1 MASSG
6 NFCLWNPHT
15 TRGFINFTRG
25 NTEAEMNTNYVAVDG
40 TLAARTG
47 KYYWEMNYSADGNF
61 NDGRLYSGIHAIGTT
76 ATGGAP
82 YHASD
87 GSNHYN
93 PDPGLGLFT
102 VRHRNATGC
111 GNSNIGGSGSTNGST
126 YVNAGLK
133 VSTAN
138 TIIMCA
144 MDLDNHTIHW
154 GINGSWKG
162 LANSTDSTSSTDIT
176 AVTGISIPSAFRGFH
191 FTPAAYYSGASTGT
205 KVILNC
211 GQDSSFAGTKST
223 GTANAA
229 DGNSVGNFYY
239 TPPSGYL
246 ALSTS
251 NLPISSDIDPAETN
265 TNISTKQFNIV
276 LYTGNNGTNAISG
289 LGFQPDFVWIKNRS
303 STGGG
308 ALVNSTVGGQKVVQS
323 NNNDAEGSS
332 SPFQSF
338 DSDGFTLDN
347 TSSYLGNM
355 NGNTYNYVAWC
366 WKATGG
372 TTATNTSGTITTT
385 VQANTEA
392 GFSIVTYTGTG
403 SNATIGH
410 GLSAKPDFVLFKRRS
425 GTSENW
431 NVYHSGMGATKY
443 LLLNGAQ
450 PASTSSTRFQDTEP
464 TATVITLGNE
474 SAVNTS
480 TANQLAYVWHN
491 VEGYS
496 KFGAWEGNA
505 NNDGPF
511 IYTGF
516 KPQIV
521 YVKSVDTTAPW
532 VVWDTSRSVYN
543 EANNALAWSA
553 ANNESDYTGYPIDIY
568 SNGFKLKTSNATV
581 NASGTWIFGAWGDVP
596 FKYNNTR

>member
-265 TNISTKQFNIV
+265 TNIPINNLTL
-276 LYTGNNGTNAISG
+276 LYI
-289 LGFQPDFVWIKNRS
+289 Q
-303 STGGG
+303 
-308 ALVNSTVGGQKVVQS
+308 
-323 NNNDAEGSS
+323 
-332 SPFQSF
+332 
-338 DSDGFTLDN
+338 
-347 TSSYLGNM
+347 
-355 NGNTYNYVAWC
+355 
-366 WKATGG
+366 
-372 TTATNTSGTITTT
+372 
-385 VQANTEA
+385 
-392 GFSIVTYTGTG
+392 
-403 SNATIGH
+403 
-410 GLSAKPDFVLFKRRS
+410 
-425 GTSENW
+425 
-431 NVYHSGMGATKY
+431 
-443 LLLNGAQ
+443 
-450 PASTSSTRFQDTEP
+450 
-464 TATVITLGNE
+464 VIMELM
-474 SAVNTS
+474 
-480 TANQLAYVWHN
+480 Q
-491 VEGYS
+491 
-496 KFGAWEGNA
+496 
-505 NNDGPF
+505 
-511 IYTGF
+511 
-516 KPQIV
+516 
-521 YVKSVDTTAPW
+521 
-532 VVWDTSRSVYN
+532 
-543 EANNALAWSA
+543 
-553 ANNESDYTGYPIDIY
+553 
-568 SNGFKLKTSNATV
+568 
-581 NASGTWIFGAWGDVP
+581 
-596 FKYNNTR
+596 